1 FSMEKL
7 MQYVWKHRL
16 WRSEDMVTN
25 TGKKVRVVDP
35 GLLNTDAGPDFFN
48 AKIEIDG
55 HMWVGNVEM
64 HYRATDWKR
73 HHHDSDKAYDSVI
86 LHVVAK
92 DDAPVRRTN
101 GELIPQ
107 LVLEVS
113 PQFNAD
119 YASLVGATIEV
130 PCATKIKQV
139 PHLTIV
145 EWVEGLAFER
155 LHGQVERIHQ
165 MLDSFNG
172 SWEDVCYVTLARN
185 FGFGINNDAFER
197 LARRTPLRL
206 LGKHSDSV
214 LQIEALL
221 FGQAGMLDAQKPG
234 MDSYYNQLCTE
245 YAFLSNK
252 FQLTPMEKESWKLFR
267 IRPQNFP
274 YRRIAMLAQFIEG
287 GFRMMNRILEAE
299 GEKEMRAL
307 FEMELSGYW
316 TKHYTFGKPNERA
329 TATLSRSSTDIIL
342 INTVA
347 PLLYAYGELTG
358 NYEMTD
364 KAIKLLEDLR
374 AESNSIVSHFVAYG
388 IDCPDALTSQALV
401 QLKREYCD
409 ARKCIYCKI
418 GHHLLSKAARGE

>member
-1 FSMEKL
+1 MEKL

-73 HHHDSDKAYDSVI
+73 HRHDSDKAYDSVI

-155 LHGQVERIHQ
+155 LHGKVERIHQ
-165 MLDSFNG
+165 LLDSFNG

-287 GFRMMNRILEAE
+287 GFRMMNRILETE

-307 FEMELSGYW
+307 FEVELSGYW

-329 TATLSRSSTDIIL
+329 TATLSRSSIDIIL

>member
-1 FSMEKL
+1 MEKL

-155 LHGQVERIHQ
+155 LHGKVERIHQ
-165 MLDSFNG
+165 LLDSFNG

-307 FEMELSGYW
+307 FEVELSGYW

-342 INTVA
+342 INAVA

>member
-1 FSMEKL
+1 

-73 HHHDSDKAYDSVI
+73 HRHDSDKAYDSVI

-155 LHGQVERIHQ
+155 LHGKVERIHQ
-165 MLDSFNG
+165 LLNSFNG

-307 FEMELSGYW
+307 FEVELSGYW

-329 TATLSRSSTDIIL
+329 TATLSRSSIDIIL

>member
-1 FSMEKL
+1 

-73 HHHDSDKAYDSVI
+73 HRHDSDKAYDSVI

-155 LHGQVERIHQ
+155 LHGKVERIHQ
-165 MLDSFNG
+165 LLDSFNG

-299 GEKEMRAL
+299 GEKEMRSL
-307 FEMELSGYW
+307 FEVELSGYW

-329 TATLSRSSTDIIL
+329 NATLSRSSIDIIL

-364 KAIKLLEDLR
+364 KTIKLLEDLR

>member
-1 FSMEKL
+1 MEKL

-155 LHGQVERIHQ
+155 LHGKVERIHQ
-165 MLDSFNG
+165 LLDSFNG

-274 YRRIAMLAQFIEG
+274 YRRIAMLAQFIDG

-307 FEMELSGYW
+307 FEVELSGYW

-329 TATLSRSSTDIIL
+329 TATLSRSSIDIIL

>member
-1 FSMEKL
+1 

-119 YASLVGATIEV
+119 YASLVGAAIEV

-155 LHGQVERIHQ
+155 LHGKVERIHQ
-165 MLDSFNG
+165 LLDSFNG

-307 FEMELSGYW
+307 FEVELSGYW
-316 TKHYTFGKPNERA
+316 IKHYTSGKPNERA
-329 TATLSRSSTDIIL
+329 TATLSRSSIDIIL

>member
-1 FSMEKL
+1 

-155 LHGQVERIHQ
+155 LHGKVERIHQ
-165 MLDSFNG
+165 LLDSFNG

-234 MDSYYNQLCTE
+234 MDSYYSQLCTE

-307 FEMELSGYW
+307 FEVELSGYW
-316 TKHYTFGKPNERA
+316 TKHYTFGKPNDRA
-329 TATLSRSSTDIIL
+329 TATLSRSSIDIIL

>member
-1 FSMEKL
+1 MEKL

-119 YASLVGATIEV
+119 YASLVGAAIEV

-155 LHGQVERIHQ
+155 LHGKVERIHQ
-165 MLDSFNG
+165 LLDSFNG

-329 TATLSRSSTDIIL
+329 TATLSRSSIDIIL

-418 GHHLLSKAARGE
+418 GHHLLSKAARGK

>member
-1 FSMEKL
+1 

-73 HHHDSDKAYDSVI
+73 HRHDSDKAYDSVI

-155 LHGQVERIHQ
+155 LHGKVERIHQ
-165 MLDSFNG
+165 LLDSFNG

-307 FEMELSGYW
+307 FEVELSGYW

-329 TATLSRSSTDIIL
+329 TSTLSRSSIDIIL

>member
-1 FSMEKL
+1 

-155 LHGQVERIHQ
+155 LHGKVERIHQ
-165 MLDSFNG
+165 LLDSFNG

-307 FEMELSGYW
+307 FEVELSGYW

-329 TATLSRSSTDIIL
+329 TTTLSRSSIDIIL

>member
-1 FSMEKL
+1 

-155 LHGQVERIHQ
+155 LHGKVERIHQ
-165 MLDSFNG
+165 LLDSFNG

-234 MDSYYNQLCTE
+234 MDSYYNQLRTE

-329 TATLSRSSTDIIL
+329 TATLSRSSIDIIL

>member
-1 FSMEKL
+1 MEKL

-119 YASLVGATIEV
+119 YASLVGAAIEV

-155 LHGQVERIHQ
+155 LHGKVERIHQ
-165 MLDSFNG
+165 LLDSFNG

-307 FEMELSGYW
+307 FEVELSGYW

>member
-1 FSMEKL
+1 

-73 HHHDSDKAYDSVI
+73 HRHDSDKAYDSVI

-155 LHGQVERIHQ
+155 LHGKVERIHQ
-165 MLDSFNG
+165 LLDSFNG

-221 FGQAGMLDAQKPG
+221 FGQAGMLDAHKPG

-287 GFRMMNRILEAE
+287 GFRMMNRILDAE

-307 FEMELSGYW
+307 FEVELSGYW

-329 TATLSRSSTDIIL
+329 TATLSRNSIDIIL

>member
-1 FSMEKL
+1 MEKL

-155 LHGQVERIHQ
+155 LHGKVERIHQ
-165 MLDSFNG
+165 LLDSFNG

-234 MDSYYNQLCTE
+234 MDSYYSQLCTE

-287 GFRMMNRILEAE
+287 GFRMMNRILETE

-307 FEMELSGYW
+307 FEVELSGYW

-329 TATLSRSSTDIIL
+329 TATLSRSSIDIIL

-374 AESNSIVSHFVAYG
+374 AESNSIVSNFVSYG

>member
-1 FSMEKL
+1 MEKL

-155 LHGQVERIHQ
+155 LHGKVERIHQ
-165 MLDSFNG
+165 LLDSFNG

-307 FEMELSGYW
+307 FEVELSGYW

-329 TATLSRSSTDIIL
+329 TATLSRNSTDIIL

>member
-1 FSMEKL
+1 MEKL

-73 HHHDSDKAYDSVI
+73 HRHDSDKAYDSVI

-155 LHGQVERIHQ
+155 LHGKVERIHQ
-165 MLDSFNG
+165 LLDSFNG

-287 GFRMMNRILEAE
+287 GFRMMNRILEVE

-307 FEMELSGYW
+307 FEVELSGYW

-329 TATLSRSSTDIIL
+329 TATLSRSSIDIIL

>member
-1 FSMEKL
+1 

-73 HHHDSDKAYDSVI
+73 HRHDSDKAYDSVI

-155 LHGQVERIHQ
+155 LHGKVERIHRL
-165 MLDSFNG
+165 LDSFNG

-307 FEMELSGYW
+307 FEVELSGYW

-329 TATLSRSSTDIIL
+329 TATLSRSSIDIIL

-374 AESNSIVSHFVAYG
+374 AESNSIVAHFVAYG

>member
-1 FSMEKL
+1 MEKL

-73 HHHDSDKAYDSVI
+73 HRHDSDKAYDSVI

-155 LHGQVERIHQ
+155 LHGKVERIHQ
-165 MLDSFNG
+165 LLNSFNG

-287 GFRMMNRILEAE
+287 GFRMMNRILDAE

-307 FEMELSGYW
+307 FEVELSGYW

-329 TATLSRSSTDIIL
+329 TATLSRSSIDIIL

-374 AESNSIVSHFVAYG
+374 AESNSIVAHFVAYG

>member
-1 FSMEKL
+1 MEKL

-155 LHGQVERIHQ
+155 LHGKVERIHQ
-165 MLDSFNG
+165 LLDSFNG
-172 SWEDVCYVTLARN
+172 SWEDACYVTLARN

-329 TATLSRSSTDIIL
+329 TATLSRSSIDIIL

>member
-1 FSMEKL
+1 

-73 HHHDSDKAYDSVI
+73 HRHDSDKAYDSVI

-155 LHGQVERIHQ
+155 LHGKVERIHQ
-165 MLDSFNG
+165 LLDSFNG

-221 FGQAGMLDAQKPG
+221 FGQAGMLDAQKQG

-287 GFRMMNRILEAE
+287 GFRMMNRILEVE

-307 FEMELSGYW
+307 FEVELSGYW

-329 TATLSRSSTDIIL
+329 TATLSRSSIDIIL

-374 AESNSIVSHFVAYG
+374 AENNSIVSHFVAYG

>member
-1 FSMEKL
+1 

-155 LHGQVERIHQ
+155 LHGKVERIHQ
-165 MLDSFNG
+165 LLDSFNG

-307 FEMELSGYW
+307 FEVELSGYW
-316 TKHYTFGKPNERA
+316 TKHYTCGKPNERA

>member
-1 FSMEKL
+1 

-155 LHGQVERIHQ
+155 LHGKVERIHQ
-165 MLDSFNG
+165 LLDSFNG

-252 FQLTPMEKESWKLFR
+252 FQLTPMEKGSWKLFR

-274 YRRIAMLAQFIEG
+274 YRRIAMLAQYIEG

-307 FEMELSGYW
+307 FEVELSGYW

-329 TATLSRSSTDIIL
+329 TTTLSRSSIDIIL

-374 AESNSIVSHFVAYG
+374 AENNSIVSHFVSYG

>member
-1 FSMEKL
+1 

-35 GLLNTDAGPDFFN
+35 GPLNTDAGPDFFN

-155 LHGQVERIHQ
+155 LHGKVERIHQ
-165 MLDSFNG
+165 LLDSFNG

-307 FEMELSGYW
+307 FEVELSGYW

>member
-1 FSMEKL
+1 MEKL

-155 LHGQVERIHQ
+155 LHGKVERIHQ
-165 MLDSFNG
+165 LLDSFNG

-221 FGQAGMLDAQKPG
+221 FGQAGMLDAQKQG
-234 MDSYYNQLCTE
+234 MDNYYNQLCTE

-307 FEMELSGYW
+307 FEVELSGYW

-329 TATLSRSSTDIIL
+329 TATLSRSSIDIIL

-374 AESNSIVSHFVAYG
+374 AENNSIVSHFVAYG

>member
-1 FSMEKL
+1 MEKL

-130 PCATKIKQV
+130 PCAEKIKQV

-155 LHGQVERIHQ
+155 LHGKVERIHQ
-165 MLDSFNG
+165 LLDSFNG

-287 GFRMMNRILEAE
+287 GFRMMSRIHEAE

-307 FEMELSGYW
+307 FEVELSGYW

-329 TATLSRSSTDIIL
+329 TATLSRSSIDIIL

>member
-1 FSMEKL
+1 

-25 TGKKVRVVDP
+25 TGEKVRVVDP

-155 LHGQVERIHQ
+155 LHGKVERIHQ
-165 MLDSFNG
+165 LLDSFNG

-274 YRRIAMLAQFIEG
+274 YRRIAMLAQFIDG

-307 FEMELSGYW
+307 FEVELSGYW

-329 TATLSRSSTDIIL
+329 TATLSRSSIDIIL

>member
-1 FSMEKL
+1 

-155 LHGQVERIHQ
+155 LHGKVERIHQ
-165 MLDSFNG
+165 LLDSFNG
-172 SWEDVCYVTLARN
+172 SWEDACYVTLARN

-307 FEMELSGYW
+307 FEVELSGYW

-329 TATLSRSSTDIIL
+329 TATLSRSSIDIIL

>member
-1 FSMEKL
+1 

-35 GLLNTDAGPDFFN
+35 RLLNTDAGPDFFN

-73 HHHDSDKAYDSVI
+73 HRHDSDKAYDSVI

-155 LHGQVERIHQ
+155 LHGKVERIHQ
-165 MLDSFNG
+165 LLDSFNG

-307 FEMELSGYW
+307 FEVELSGYW

>member
-1 FSMEKL
+1 MEKL

-155 LHGQVERIHQ
+155 LHGKVERIHQ
-165 MLDSFNG
+165 LLDSFNG

-307 FEMELSGYW
+307 FEVELSGYW

-329 TATLSRSSTDIIL
+329 PATLSRNSIDIIL

-374 AESNSIVSHFVAYG
+374 AENNSIVSHFVAYG

>member
-1 FSMEKL
+1 MEKL

-155 LHGQVERIHQ
+155 LHGKVERIHQ
-165 MLDSFNG
+165 LLDSFNG

-307 FEMELSGYW
+307 FEVELSGYW
-316 TKHYTFGKPNERA
+316 TKHYTFGKPNDRA
-329 TATLSRSSTDIIL
+329 TATLSRSSIDIIL

>member
-1 FSMEKL
+1 MEKL

-155 LHGQVERIHQ
+155 LHGKVERIHQ
-165 MLDSFNG
+165 LLDSFNG

-307 FEMELSGYW
+307 FEVELSGYW

-329 TATLSRSSTDIIL
+329 TATLSRNSIDIIL

-358 NYEMTD
+358 NHEMTD

>member
-1 FSMEKL
+1 

-155 LHGQVERIHQ
+155 LHGKVERIHQ
-165 MLDSFNG
+165 LLDSFNG

-299 GEKEMRAL
+299 GEKAMRAL
-307 FEMELSGYW
+307 FEVELSGSW

>member
-1 FSMEKL
+1 MEKL

-64 HYRATDWKR
+64 HYRATDLKR

-155 LHGQVERIHQ
+155 LHGKVERIHQ
-165 MLDSFNG
+165 LLDSFNG

-299 GEKEMRAL
+299 GEKEMRSL
-307 FEMELSGYW
+307 FEVELSGYW
-316 TKHYTFGKPNERA
+316 SKHYTFGKPNERA
-329 TATLSRSSTDIIL
+329 TATLSRSSIDIIL

>member
-1 FSMEKL
+1 MEKL

-55 HMWVGNVEM
+55 HIWVGNVEM

-73 HHHDSDKAYDSVI
+73 HRHDSDKAYDSVI

-119 YASLVGATIEV
+119 YASLVGAAIEV

-155 LHGQVERIHQ
+155 LHGKVERIHQ
-165 MLDSFNG
+165 LLDSFNG

-287 GFRMMNRILEAE
+287 GFRMMNRILEAD

-307 FEMELSGYW
+307 FEVELSGYW

-329 TATLSRSSTDIIL
+329 TATLSRSSIDIIL

>member
-1 FSMEKL
+1 

-155 LHGQVERIHQ
+155 LHGKVERIHQ
-165 MLDSFNG
+165 LLDSFNG

-307 FEMELSGYW
+307 FEVELSGYW
-316 TKHYTFGKPNERA
+316 IKHYTFGKPNERA
-329 TATLSRSSTDIIL
+329 TATLSRSSIDIIL
-342 INTVA
+342 INTVV

>member
-1 FSMEKL
+1 
-7 MQYVWKHRL
+7 
-16 WRSEDMVTN
+16 MVTN

-73 HHHDSDKAYDSVI
+73 HRHDSDKAYDSVI

-92 DDAPVRRTN
+92 DDAPVRRSN

-155 LHGQVERIHQ
+155 LHGKVERIHQ
-165 MLDSFNG
+165 LLDSFNG

-307 FEMELSGYW
+307 FEVELSGYW

-329 TATLSRSSTDIIL
+329 TATLSRSSIDIIL

-374 AESNSIVSHFVAYG
+374 AENNSIVSHFVAYG

-418 GHHLLSKAARGE
+418 GHYLLSKAARGE

>member
-1 FSMEKL
+1 MEKL

-73 HHHDSDKAYDSVI
+73 HHHNSDKAYDSVI

-155 LHGQVERIHQ
+155 LHGKVERIHQ
-165 MLDSFNG
+165 LLDSFNG

-307 FEMELSGYW
+307 FEVELSGYW

-329 TATLSRSSTDIIL
+329 TATLSRSSIDIIL

-374 AESNSIVSHFVAYG
+374 AENNSIVSHFVSYG

>member
-1 FSMEKL
+1 MEKL

-155 LHGQVERIHQ
+155 LHGKVERIHQ
-165 MLDSFNG
+165 LLDSFNG

-245 YAFLSNK
+245 YAFLSHK

-307 FEMELSGYW
+307 FEVELSGYW
-316 TKHYTFGKPNERA
+316 SKHYTFGKPNERA

>member
-1 FSMEKL
+1 MEKL

-155 LHGQVERIHQ
+155 LHGKVERIHQ
-165 MLDSFNG
+165 LLDSFNG

-234 MDSYYNQLCTE
+234 MDSYYNQLRTE

-307 FEMELSGYW
+307 FEVELSGYW

-329 TATLSRSSTDIIL
+329 TATLSRSSIDIIL

>member
-1 FSMEKL
+1 MEKL

-155 LHGQVERIHQ
+155 LNGKVERIHQ
-165 MLDSFNG
+165 LLDSFNG

-307 FEMELSGYW
+307 FEVELSGYW

-329 TATLSRSSTDIIL
+329 TATLSRSSIDIIL